1 MKSSQLIKIDSIS
14 SGDSD
19 KKKNCRRAIIKRCTG
34 AVEAFWKR
42 KANPNRILYVK
53 RIVGT
58 HKEIH
63 TSHIIVKNGG
73 NGSNTLFQF
82 THTPKK
88 TFFSRLFENQF
99 ILFYIH
105 TWNCIRS
112 HTHSERYER
121 SEKGTHS
128 TLYNIIHFRIPYTD
142 HRNETKKSGKFR
154 TKKCYRQKKLC
165 VRAKERDTRVK
176 NVAAIFVC
184 LAIWCHTKLWNRQT
198 ATQKKTRLYVYSHT
212 RPCMRE
218 YVQQIDCGGGATGPK
233 ISL

>member
-53 RIVGT
+53 RIVRT

-88 TFFSRLFENQF
+88 KRFFSSFRKPVHF
-99 ILFYIH
+99 ILYSYMKLH
-105 TWNCIRS
+105 TFTHTLWALREKRKRHALYTVQYHSFS
-112 HTHSERYER
+112 HTVYWPSKWNKKKRKIPNKKMLSAKKTLRSSKRERYE
-121 SEKGTHS
+121 SEKCS
-128 TLYNIIHFRIPYTD
+128 
-142 HRNETKKSGKFR
+142 
-154 TKKCYRQKKLC
+154 
-165 VRAKERDTRVK
+165 RDFCMFSYLVPHKIVK
-176 NVAAIFVC
+176 PSDSDA
-184 LAIWCHTKLWNRQT
+184 
-198 ATQKKTRLYVYSHT
+198 KKTRLYVYSHT

>member
-88 TFFSRLFENQF
+88 KRFFLVFSKTSSFYFIFIHEIAYVHIHTLSATREAKKARTLHCTISFIFFS
-99 ILFYIH
+99 
-105 TWNCIRS
+105 W
-112 HTHSERYER
+112 
-121 SEKGTHS
+121 
-128 TLYNIIHFRIPYTD
+128 YTD
-142 HRNETKKSGKFR
+142 HRNETKKAENSE
-154 TKKCYRQKKLC
+154 Q
-165 VRAKERDTRVK
+165 K
-176 NVAAIFVC
+176 NVIGKKNFAFE
-184 LAIWCHTKLWNRQT
+184 
-198 ATQKKTRLYVYSHT
+198 QK
-212 RPCMRE
+212 RE
-218 YVQQIDCGGGATGPK
+218 IREWK
-233 ISL
+233 M